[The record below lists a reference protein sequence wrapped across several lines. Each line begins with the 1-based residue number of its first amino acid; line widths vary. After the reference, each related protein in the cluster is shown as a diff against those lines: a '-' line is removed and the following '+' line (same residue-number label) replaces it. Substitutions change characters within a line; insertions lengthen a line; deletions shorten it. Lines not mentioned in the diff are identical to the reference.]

1 MSRRPCSA
9 SSLASVTRSRNTRSG
24 NPPWLPNVILWLG
37 NYPGWSLGNHG
48 GLPLTEYEG
57 TIMTMPALESPS
69 PLVDR
74 DRLRAAL
81 VAGPFDAVILSSQEN
96 TFYASGALIL
106 TQREIPLRLALTLWP
121 RGGEPTFVVCGIE
134 ESLVR
139 RQSWIGDVRPYIE
152 FAESPVAM
160 IAAAVRERGLERGH
174 IGIERDHLVARYWDE
189 LRAALP
195 DATFGDAG
203 PLLAQ
208 VRAVK
213 TPGEVDRL
221 QIAARALER
230 AISHAYMV
238 AHPGCTEKWLADTMA
253 TALLAEGA
261 DEVKAIVLSSG
272 PRSVQAHA
280 APDASTPI
288 PPGTTI
294 RVDFVGVFGGY
305 LADLARMACIGE
317 PNATQHGYYDALRAI
332 EWAMIDACRPGMT
345 AAAVYMIGKAAY
357 ARRGIATQQPHFGH
371 SLGIGLHEEPLI
383 HPANFTPLEPGMVL
397 CIEPTHADPALGGF
411 HIEDTIVV
419 TDGAPRLLSDAVPT
433 ERMAVIA

>member
-1 MSRRPCSA
+1 MALRA
-9 SSLASVTRSRNTRSG
+9 S
-24 NPPWLPNVILWLG
+24 
-37 NYPGWSLGNHG
+37 
-48 GLPLTEYEG
+48 
-57 TIMTMPALESPS
+57 ESPS
-69 PLVDR
+69 PLTDR
-74 DRLRAAL
+74 DGLRTAIDT
-81 VAGPFDAVILSSQEN
+81 GPFDAVIVSSQEN
-96 TFYASGALIL
+96 TFYATGALIL

-121 RGGEPTFVVCGIE
+121 RGGEPAFVVCGIE

-139 RQSWIGDVRPYIE
+139 RQAWMSDVRPYVE

-160 IAAAVRERGLERGH
+160 IAAAVRARGLARSH
-174 IGIERDHLVARYWDE
+174 IGVEMDHLMAKYWDE

-203 PLLAQ
+203 PLLTA
-208 VRAVK
+208 VRVVK
-213 TPGEVDRL
+213 TPAEVERL

-230 AISHAYMV
+230 AISRAYIT
-238 AHPGCTEKWLADTMA
+238 ARPGCTEKWLADTMA

-272 PRSVQAHA
+272 PRSVQSHA
-280 APDASTPI
+280 MPDGTTPI
-288 PPGTTI
+288 PPGATI

-317 PNATQHGYYDALRAI
+317 PNATQRRYYDGLRAI
-332 EWAMIDACRPGMT
+332 EWAMIDACRPGTIT
-345 AAAVYMIGKAAY
+345 AEVYAVGKAAY
-357 ARRGIATQQPHFGH
+357 ARVLGIETRKPHFGH

-383 HPANFTPLEPGMVL
+383 HPANQTILEPGMVL

-419 TDGAPRLLSDAVPT
+419 TNGAPRLLSDAVST
-433 ERMAVIA
+433 ERITVIG